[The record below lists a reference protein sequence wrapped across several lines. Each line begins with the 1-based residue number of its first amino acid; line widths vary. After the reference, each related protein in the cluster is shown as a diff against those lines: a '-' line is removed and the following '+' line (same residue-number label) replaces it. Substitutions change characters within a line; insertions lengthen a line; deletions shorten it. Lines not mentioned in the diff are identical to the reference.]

1 MPWRRITRRPER
13 HRSRAAEEAHLLL
26 IEPTRTPNSGEAA
39 TAEPRRVV

>member
-26 IEPTRTPNSGEAA
+26 IERNSPTKAVLLKPDEVDSM
-39 TAEPRRVV
+39 